1 MADHTH
7 IEWTDATWN
16 PITGCTLVSEG
27 CRHCYAATLAATRLK
42 NIPSRAGLARM
53 NAAGEA
59 KFTGEVR
66 FNEQWIDQPLRWR
79 KPRRI
84 FVCAHSDLFHEAV
97 PDEWIDRIFAVMALA
112 PQHTFQCLSKRP
124 ERMQAYLSDSATVA
138 RVAALV
144 YISRHGQRDNS
155 VDERALSGGPG
166 RDNLADREAARPGR
180 DAGRRLLSGRDHI
193 AMPASSGGVS
203 NAGRLPTGLRHDGS
217 VEDNDIGA
225 QACVGGDERAYTCGH
240 DYQSQGR
247 GEGEQSAGELGVS
260 DDERA
265 ASPRA
270 GCFVGSASSP
280 DRLETPEDEV
290 DGSGCAANPRE
301 ASERRARDRHSRSIR
316 NEDECNQRD
325 LHRQD
330 LDARLNWPLPNVWLG
345 TSVEDQATAE
355 ARIPHLLAT
364 PAAVRFVSAEPLLG
378 PVDMDAI
385 LAPDMG
391 IYALTGIR
399 SDGSGPSGFSQGPRL
414 DWVIVG
420 GESGPGA
427 RPMHPGWA
435 RSLRDQCQAA
445 GVAYF
450 FKQWGEWAPAL
461 HDPEHDGYI
470 LRQTENVGQFDSWK
484 ATVFDPNRLEG
495 VNWRRLGKSRAGR
508 LLDGR
513 EWNQMP
519 GVRA

>member
-66 FNEQWIDQPLRWR
+66 FNEQWLDQPLRWR

-84 FVCAHSDLFHEAV
+84 FVCAHGDLFHEAV
-97 PDEWIDRIFAVMALA
+97 PDEWIDRIFAVMAGA
-112 PQHTFQCLSKRP
+112 QRHTFQILTKRP
-124 ERMQAYLSDSATVA
+124 ERAAAYLPGLA
-138 RVAALV
+138 
-144 YISRHGQRDNS
+144 SRIYDAYGGM
-155 VDERALSGGPG
+155 ERFGDYHLDGIAH
-166 RDNLADREAARPGR
+166 DTAEA
-180 DAGRRLLSGRDHI
+180 
-193 AMPASSGGVS
+193 
-203 NAGRLPTGLRHDGS
+203 
-217 VEDNDIGA
+217 
-225 QACVGGDERAYTCGH
+225 
-240 DYQSQGR
+240 
-247 GEGEQSAGELGVS
+247 
-260 DDERA
+260 
-265 ASPRA
+265 
-270 GCFVGSASSP
+270 
-280 DRLETPEDEV
+280 
-290 DGSGCAANPRE
+290 
-301 ASERRARDRHSRSIR
+301 
-316 NEDECNQRD
+316 
-325 LHRQD
+325 
-330 LDARLNWPLPNVWLG
+330 WPLPNVWLG
-345 TSVEDQATAE
+345 TSVEDQAAAD

-378 PVDMDAI
+378 PVSLDDMCDGTKFIDA
-385 LAPDMG
+385 LRGNWWHD
-391 IYALTGIR
+391 
-399 SDGSGPSGFSQGPRL
+399 SDPPYIERGKPHL

-427 RPMHPGWA
+427 RPMHPDWA
-435 RSLRDQCQAA
+435 RSLRDQCQSA

-461 HDPEHDGYI
+461 HDPEYDGYV
-470 LRQTENVGQFDSWK
+470 LRQTEKVGQFDSWK
-484 ATVFDPNRLEG
+484 ANAYDPDRTEG